1 MATVRRMPVE
11 FLTDEQAEAYGKFA
25 EEPTRPELE
34 RFFFLDD
41 EDRKLIAKRRGD
53 HNRLGFA
60 LQMCTVRYIGL
71 FLEDPLAVPWPVV
84 EHLAEQLEIGDV
96 SSIKRY
102 TERQMTPYEHAWEI
116 RETYGY
122 HLYEDHEWGR
132 KFRAFLHGRAWT
144 THAEGPKALFDHAA
158 GWLHRNRVL
167 LPGVSVL
174 ARQVAEV
181 RRIADT
187 RLHATVAKAAWRADA
202 ALPGDLVA
210 LLKTPEGKRYSE
222 LERMRRPPTRT
233 TGTAMK
239 GALQRVDDIAAFQL
253 GRLKLDKVPPNRLSA
268 LARYGLGT
276 KAPKLER
283 TSEPKRTAMLTA
295 VMRHLEAKAIDDA
308 LDLFEI
314 LMATRL
320 ISTARRS
327 TDKQRLSTLPQLEK
341 SSRLVA
347 RAAKVIIE
355 ELELIEETGC
365 DVDVKALWKA
375 LEEVA
380 PRAALSS
387 AAATV
392 VSLVPEDDDTAET
405 ALRNALALRY
415 NTVKPF
421 LALLGETSALGAA
434 TNGKRILT
442 GVKRLPALARRKVGE
457 KPLLPREIDDKLVPP
472 HWRKAV
478 YANSELPEG
487 AVDRDAYVVCVLE
500 QLFGALRRR
509 DIFASPSHRWSD
521 PRARLLK
528 GKRWEAVREDV
539 LIGLSLTED
548 AEEHLKE
555 LIGVLDA
562 TWKQMAERLAEA
574 GDDAKISIEVQP
586 NGRAKLNV
594 EKLHALSEPKTLDWL
609 RKRVEKMLPKIDLPD
624 LLFEVHGWTGFLD
637 AFVHLGDGKT
647 RMKDLTTS
655 MVALL
660 VSEACNI
667 GMTPVVNPNYEA
679 LTRSR
684 LVHVDQYYLRADTIA
699 AANAALIEAQAKVPI
714 VKFWG
719 QGLLA
724 SVDGLRFVVPVRSI
738 STAPSPKYFAKKNG
752 ITWLNAINDQVIGI
766 GQMVVP
772 GTPRDSLFILDALLN
787 LDGGVKPEMVA
798 TDNASYSDMVFGIFK
813 LLGYR
818 FSPRFKD
825 LEDQRFWKAQMPDAE
840 PVGGYGPL
848 EAIARNKVNVKKIL
862 TAWPDML
869 QVAGSLV
876 TNQVRAYDLLRMFGS
891 KDRPNPLGA
900 AFAEYGRIAKT
911 LHLLAVVDPM
921 DDTYRRQMH
930 KQLTVQESRHK
941 LARDICHGKKG
952 TIHQAYRDGMEDQL
966 GALGLVLNAVVLWT
980 TRYIDAAVAQLRAEG
995 HEIRDE
1001 DVARLSPLKH
1011 KNLNVL
1017 GRYNFT
1023 ASQPVDGLRPLRDP
1037 DAPDLDDDDDGTD
1050 G

>member
-1 MATVRRMPVE
+1 MPVE

>member
-1 MATVRRMPVE
+1 MPVE

-60 LQMCTVRYIGL
+60 LQMCTVRYVGL
-71 FLEDPLAVPWPVV
+71 FLEDPLAVPWPVI

-158 GWLHRNRVL
+158 GWLRRNRVL

-253 GRLKLDKVPPNRLSA
+253 GRLRLDKVPPNRLSA

-355 ELELIEETGC
+355 ELELIEGTGC
-365 DVDVKALWKA
+365 DVDVKALWAA

-392 VSLVPEDDDTAET
+392 VSLVPEDNDTAET
-405 ALRNALALRY
+405 AMRNALALRY

-421 LALLGETSALGAA
+421 LTLLGETSALGAA

-442 GVKRLPALARRKVGE
+442 GVKRLPALSRRKVNE

-521 PRARLLK
+521 PRARLLQ

-594 EKLHALSEPKTLDWL
+594 EKLHALSEPKSLDWL

-647 RMKDLTTS
+647 RIKDLTTS

-667 GMTPVVNPNYEA
+667 GMTPVINPNYEA

-699 AANAALIEAQAKVPI
+699 AANAALIETQAQVPI

-719 QGLLA
+719 KGLLA

-798 TDNASYSDMVFGIFK
+798 TDNASY
-813 LLGYR
+813 
-818 FSPRFKD
+818 
-825 LEDQRFWKAQMPDAE
+825 
-840 PVGGYGPL
+840 
-848 EAIARNKVNVKKIL
+848 
-862 TAWPDML
+862 
-869 QVAGSLV
+869 LV
-876 TNQVRAYDLLRMFGS
+876 TWTPCLSLRVRGGRRSRCTRRWRRRPCGYEKAGRTARSVSSCSTRAANRSRWSPAFCGS
-891 KDRPNPLGA
+891 S
-900 AFAEYGRIAKT
+900 
-911 LHLLAVVDPM
+911 
-921 DDTYRRQMH
+921 RRG
-930 KQLTVQESRHK
+930 T
-941 LARDICHGKKG
+941 ARRTRWCPTRTTSG
-952 TIHQAYRDGMEDQL
+952 TCGCSSP
-966 GALGLVLNAVVLWT
+966 
-980 TRYIDAAVAQLRAEG
+980 AAV
-995 HEIRDE
+995 
-1001 DVARLSPLKH
+1001 
-1011 KNLNVL
+1011 
-1017 GRYNFT
+1017 
-1023 ASQPVDGLRPLRDP
+1023 
-1037 DAPDLDDDDDGTD
+1037 
-1050 G
+1050 

>member
-1 MATVRRMPVE
+1 MPVE
-11 FLTDEQAEAYGKFA
+11 FLTDEQATAFGSFA
-25 EEPTRPELE
+25 DEPTRPELE

-53 HNRLGFA
+53 HSRLGFA

-84 EHLAEQLEIGDV
+84 EHLAAQLEIEDA
-96 SSIKRY
+96 SQIKRY
-102 TERQMTPYEHAWEI
+102 TERQMTAYEHAWEI
-116 RETYGY
+116 REAYGY
-122 HLYEDHEWGR
+122 HPYEDHAQGR
-132 KFRAFLHGRAWT
+132 KFRSFLHGRAWT
-144 THAEGPKALFDHAA
+144 AHAEGPKALFDHSV
-158 GWLHRNRVL
+158 GWLRRNRVL

-174 ARQVAEV
+174 AREVAEV
-181 RRIADT
+181 RRIT
-187 RLHATVAKAAWRADA
+187 EERLHTTVAKEVRRADA

-210 LLKTPEGKRYSE
+210 TLKAPEGKRYSE

-239 GALQRVDDIAAFQL
+239 SALQRVEDIAAFQL
-253 GRLKLDKVPPNRLSA
+253 GRVKLDKIPPNRLSA

-276 KAPKLER
+276 KAAKLER
-283 TSEPKRTAMLTA
+283 TPEPKRTAMLTA

-320 ISTARRS
+320 ISAAKRS
-327 TDKQRLSTLPQLEK
+327 TDKERLSTLPQLEK
-341 SSRLVA
+341 ASRLVA
-347 RAAKVIIE
+347 RAAAVFIE
-355 ELELIEETGC
+355 ELELIEQTGC
-365 DVDVKALWKA
+365 DVDVAALWAA

-387 AAATV
+387 AASVV
-392 VSLVPEDDDTAET
+392 VSLVPEDDNTAQT
-405 ALRNALALRY
+405 ALRSALALRY

-421 LALLGETSALGAA
+421 LSLLGESKALDAA
-434 TNGKRILT
+434 PAGRRILT
-442 GVKRLPALARRKVGE
+442 GVQRLPALSRRKVSE
-457 KPLLPREIDDKLVPP
+457 KPLLPREVDEKLVPA

-478 YANSELPEG
+478 YANADLPQG

-509 DIFASPSHRWSD
+509 DVFASPSHRWSD
-521 PRARLLK
+521 PRARLLAGK
-528 GKRWEAVREDV
+528 GWDAVREDV
-539 LIGLSLTED
+539 LAGLSLDED
-548 AEEHLKE
+548 AERHLRE
-555 LIGVLDA
+555 LVDVLDA
-562 TWKQMAERLAEA
+562 TWKQMAERLEEA
-574 GDDAKISIEVQP
+574 GPDAKISIEVQAG
-586 NGRAKLNV
+586 GRAKLNV
-594 EKLHALSEPKTLDWL
+594 EKLHALGEPKSLKWL
-609 RKRVEKMLPKIDLPD
+609 RERVEKMLPKIDLPD
-624 LLFEVHGWTGFLD
+624 LLFEVNGWTGFLD
-637 AFVHLGDGKT
+637 AFVHLGDGRT
-647 RMKDLTTS
+647 RMKDLARS

-667 GMTPVVNPNYEA
+667 GMTPVINPGYEA

-699 AANAALIEAQAKVPI
+699 AANAALIEAQARVPI
-714 VKFWG
+714 VQFWG
-719 QGLLA
+719 KGLLA
-724 SVDGLRFVVPVRSI
+724 SVDGLRFVVPTRTI
-738 STAPSPKYFAKKNG
+738 NAAPSPKYFAKKKG

-813 LLGYR
+813 MLGYR

-825 LEDQRFWKAQMPDAE
+825 LEDQRFWKAQMPGAE
-840 PVGGYGPL
+840 AAGGYGPL
-848 EAIARNKVNVKKIL
+848 EAIARNKVNVKKVI
-862 TAWPDML
+862 THWPDML
-869 QVAGSLV
+869 RVAGSLV
-876 TNQVRAYDLLRMFGS
+876 TNQVRAYDLLRMFG
-891 KDRPNPLGA
+891 REGHPTPLGQ

-941 LARDICHGKKG
+941 LAREICHGKKG
-952 TIHQAYRDGMEDQL
+952 TIHQAYREGMEDQL
-966 GALGLVLNAVVLWT
+966 GSLGLVLNAVVLWT
-980 TRYIDAAVAQLRAEG
+980 TRYIDAAVDQLRAEG

-1017 GRYNFT
+1017 GRYSFT

-1037 DAPDLDDDDDGTD
+1037 DAVLLDDDDDGND
-1050 G
+1050 E

>member
-1 MATVRRMPVE
+1 MPVE
-11 FLTDEQAEAYGKFA
+11 FLSDEQATAFGSFA
-25 EEPTRPELE
+25 DEPTKPELE

-53 HNRLGFA
+53 HSRLGFA
-60 LQMCTVRYIGL
+60 VQICTVRYVGL
-71 FLEDPLAVPWPVV
+71 FLDDPLAVPWSVV
-84 EHLAEQLEIGDV
+84 EHLAEQLEIEDV
-96 SSIKRY
+96 SCVKEY
-102 TERQMTPYEHAWEI
+102 TERLKTAYEHAWEI
-116 RETYGY
+116 RDAYGY
-122 HLYEDHEWGR
+122 HPYEDHDQGR
-132 KFRAFLHGRAWT
+132 RFRAFLHGRAWT
-144 THAEGPKALFDHAA
+144 AHAEGPKALFDHAV
-158 GWLHRNRVL
+158 GWLRRHRVL

-181 RRIADT
+181 RAIADK
-187 RLHATVAKAAWRADA
+187 RLHSTVAREVRRADA

-210 LLKTPEGKRYSE
+210 TLKTPEGKRYSE

-239 GALQRVDDIAAFQL
+239 GALQRVDDIAGFQL
-253 GRLKLDKVPPNRLSA
+253 GRVKLDKIPPNRLSA

-276 KAPKLER
+276 KAAKLER

-320 ISTARRS
+320 ISTAKRS
-327 TDKQRLSTLPQLEK
+327 TDKQRLSTMPQLEK

-347 RAAKVIIE
+347 RAAKVFIE

-365 DVDVKALWKA
+365 DVDVKALWAA

-392 VSLVPEDDDTAET
+392 VSLVPEDDNTAES
-405 ALRNALALRY
+405 ALRGALALRY

-434 TNGKRILT
+434 THGKRILT
-442 GVKRLPALARRKVGE
+442 GVKRLPALSRRKVSE

-521 PRARLLK
+521 PRARLLQ
-528 GKRWEAVREDV
+528 GKPWEAVREEV
-539 LIGLSLTED
+539 LIALSLTED

-594 EKLHALSEPKTLDWL
+594 EKLHALSEPKSLTWL
-609 RKRVEKMLPKIDLPD
+609 RGRVEKMLPKIDLPD

-667 GMTPVVNPNYEA
+667 GMTPVINPNYEA

-738 STAPSPKYFAKKNG
+738 STAPSPKYFAKKKG

-840 PVGGYGPL
+840 PVDGYGPL

-869 QVAGSLV
+869 KVAGSLV
-876 TNQVRAYDLLRMFGS
+876 TNQVRAYDLLRMFGG

-921 DDTYRRQMH
+921 DDTYRRRMH

-966 GALGLVLNAVVLWT
+966 GSLGLVLNAVVLWT

-995 HEIRDE
+995 HDIKDE

-1050 G
+1050 E

>member
-1 MATVRRMPVE
+1 MPVE
-11 FLTDEQAEAYGKFA
+11 FLTDEQATAFGAFTD
-25 EEPTRPELE
+25 EPTRPELE

-71 FLEDPLAVPWPVV
+71 FLEDPLVVPWPVV
-84 EHLAEQLEIGDV
+84 EHLAAQLEIEDA
-96 SSIKRY
+96 SQIKRY
-102 TERQMTPYEHAWEI
+102 TERQMTAYEHAWEI
-116 RETYGY
+116 REAYSY
-122 HLYEDHEWGR
+122 QLYEDHAQGR

-144 THAEGPKALFDHAA
+144 AHAEGPKALFDHSV
-158 GWLHRNRVL
+158 GWLRRNRVL

-181 RRIADT
+181 RRMAEE
-187 RLHATVAKAAWRADA
+187 RLHATVAKEVRRADA
-202 ALPGDLVA
+202 ALSGDLVA
-210 LLKTPEGKRYSE
+210 TLKTPEGKRYSE

-239 GALQRVDDIAAFQL
+239 GALQRVEDIAAFQL
-253 GRLKLDKVPPNRLSA
+253 GRVKLDKIPPNRLSA

-276 KAPKLER
+276 KAAKLER
-283 TSEPKRTAMLTA
+283 SSEPKRTAMLTA

-320 ISTARRS
+320 ISAAKRS
-327 TDKQRLSTLPQLEK
+327 TDKERLSTLPQLEK
-341 SSRLVA
+341 ASRLVA
-347 RAAKVIIE
+347 RAAAVFIE
-355 ELELIEETGC
+355 ELELIEQTGC
-365 DVDVKALWKA
+365 DVDVAALWAA

-387 AAATV
+387 AAVTV
-392 VSLVPEDDDTAET
+392 VSLVPEGDDTAEA
-405 ALRNALALRY
+405 ALRGALALRY

-421 LALLGETSALGAA
+421 LSLLGESKALDAA
-434 TNGKRILT
+434 PAGRRILT
-442 GVKRLPALARRKVGE
+442 EVQRLPALSRRKVGE
-457 KPLLPREIDDKLVPP
+457 KPLLPREVDEKLVPA

-478 YANSELPEG
+478 YANADLPQG

-509 DIFASPSHRWSD
+509 DVFASPSHRWAD
-521 PRARLLK
+521 PRARLLA

-539 LIGLSLTED
+539 LAGLSLDED
-548 AEEHLKE
+548 AEAHLGE
-555 LIGVLDA
+555 LTAVLDA
-562 TWKQMAERLAEA
+562 TWRQMAERLEEA
-574 GDDAKISIEVQP
+574 GADAKISIEVQP

-594 EKLHALSEPKTLDWL
+594 EKLHALGEPKTLKWL
-609 RKRVEKMLPKIDLPD
+609 RERVEKMLPKIDLPD

-667 GMTPVVNPNYEA
+667 GMTPVINPGYEA

-714 VKFWG
+714 VQFWG
-719 QGLLA
+719 KGLLA
-724 SVDGLRFVVPVRSI
+724 SVDGLRFVVPTRTI
-738 STAPSPKYFAKKNG
+738 NAAPSPKYFAKKKG

-813 LLGYR
+813 MLGYR

-825 LEDQRFWKAQMPDAE
+825 LEDQRFWKAQMPGAE
-840 PVGGYGPL
+840 AAGGYGPL
-848 EAIARNKVNVKKIL
+848 EAIARNKVNVKKVI
-862 TAWPDML
+862 THWPDML
-869 QVAGSLV
+869 RVAGSLV
-876 TNQVRAYDLLRMFGS
+876 TNQVRAYDLLRMFG
-891 KDRPNPLGA
+891 REGHPTPLGQ

-941 LARDICHGKKG
+941 LAREICHGKKG

-966 GALGLVLNAVVLWT
+966 GSLGLVLNAVVLWT

-1017 GRYNFT
+1017 GRYSFT

-1037 DAPDLDDDDDGTD
+1037 EAVDLDDDDDGQD